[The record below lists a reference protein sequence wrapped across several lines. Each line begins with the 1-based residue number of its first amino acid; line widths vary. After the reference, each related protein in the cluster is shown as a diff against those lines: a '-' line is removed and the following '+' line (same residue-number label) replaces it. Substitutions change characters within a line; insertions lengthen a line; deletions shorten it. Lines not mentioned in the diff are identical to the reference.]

1 MDSSDRL
8 RSSRPPTRE
17 SVRAL
22 NESWGRALAVNEA
35 AAVARAAEMIGTQA
49 AEDDADAAVMV
60 DVEAEAANAG
70 AADMQIGGGAF
81 ALPPPEQMVWRFN
94 RAGPLGEVLREAEP
108 REVAQRPVITYRDV
122 MAHLER
128 RAYVAQQERPDRW
141 FNAASRAEMRGWIQK
156 VRVERERQSVGK
168 KRKIMDEER

>member
-1 MDSSDRL
+1 MDSSGRL
-8 RSSRPPTRE
+8 RSSGPPTRE

-22 NESWGRALAVNEA
+22 NESWGRALAANEA

-49 AEDDADAAVMV
+49 AEDDSAMV

-70 AADMQIGGGAF
+70 AADLQIGDGAF

-108 REVAQRPVITYRDV
+108 REVAQRPVVTYRDV
-122 MAHLER
+122 QAYLER

-141 FNAASRAEMRGWIQK
+141 FNAASRAEMRGWIQE
-156 VRVERERQSVGK
+156 VRVERERKSVGK